1 MFLQHYY
8 QKFIAD
14 FLSILLL
21 PIIEAG
27 SLKGIFLKK
36 LLNNVNLVF
45 LMLIVNLTYF
55 FQF

>member
-1 MFLQHYY
+1 MFVRHYY

-21 PIIEAG
+21 PIIKAG
-27 SLKGIFLKK
+27 SLKGIFFKK
-36 LLNNVNLVF
+36 LLNKVNLVF